1 MQRTIFSNRCN
12 FIAVILILVSLI
24 PLAVNATGIA
34 SVNSYVEIKTSA
46 SNFRARSDSSS
57 GQRSSS
63 GYDFVITP
71 EQTDICQ
78 GGQSTNCSST
88 FSSDFK
94 VPSGSASS
102 IHFGNTP
109 ANSYLVFMN
118 DNHSNSDRTAKKG
131 QIVFD
136 NEILGFWHAPA
147 KTVAW
152 TNISKSGASYS
163 SSSSSGYNKR
173 GLESLTFYNSSTSS
187 STTSGDWVSI
197 GSDKRTLRLG
207 VANGQKGDYIRVITK
222 ASSDPIVINAIA
234 NVTINENAAY
244 TSVTPSLSGTPVGS
258 VAWTIEDWGDGADF
272 SINSSTGVVTMVAR
286 NYENPVD
293 SNTNNSYNIK
303 INATDSAGTMD
314 AEPWVVYVADVI
326 EVREFTINAIADVTI
341 NENAA
346 YTSVTPSISPSGLP
360 IGSCCAGQVSYA
372 ISGTDAADFSI
383 NSSTGV
389 VTMVAR
395 NYESPVD
402 SNTNN
407 TYALTI
413 TVTDADANSD
423 AEDWVV
429 TVANVNESVSFTINA
444 IADLTINENAAYTS
458 VTPSISGSPVGDIT
472 YTIGGAD
479 AADFSI
485 NSSTGVVTMMA
496 RDFESPVDSDTNNTY
511 ALTITVTDIDGNT
524 DAEDWVVTVVD
535 VTESVS
541 LSINPISNATVNENT
556 AYTSITPS
564 LASKDISSVS
574 YAISGT
580 DAAVFSINSSTG
592 VVTMAAHDYESP
604 ADSDTNNTYALTI
617 TVTDADGNSDAEDWI
632 VTILD
637 ANDILPDPTLIEDVI
652 SLSQTMTSVSS
663 QWANQNLSVLQRR
676 ISWLERNK
684 GSRKTSHQSFKVDVN
699 NESLDS
705 ALETL
710 KRLPSYLP
718 INPDIESVGLEEPT
732 ARSSKFDFNE
742 TNTFSQPI
750 ASLDLIVDFSLTL
763 PEGQGFAVT
772 ATDQSGNTTKPTDY
786 TFVDGI
792 FIVNTS
798 GIKEALKIS
807 GILEKTHLL
816 SKNWVVTVAD
826 VFKSVT
832 VILLD
837 PNTELDC
844 KIIYTFKTD
853 ESGQA
858 KKQFRTTC
866 VDINKVV
873 SSSLS
878 GTINGLGCNIIYT
891 YKTTDDDPV
900 QKDFRT
906 TPVRNCI
913 DNSQLRIANKSA
925 ATPKDLLSR
934 ADDLSWSSD
943 VSWSTDSE
951 PLIGDWSLWTD
962 VDINVGTPSSKS
974 TPEQNQ
980 KSFFIG
986 IDRQFESIGGLFGL
1000 ALGASDGDADMGQSG
1015 SSLEFSNYSIST
1027 YGQIMLNKIKLPFYQ
1042 FSYLEFYLGKS
1053 RLDFETSRIDSKD
1066 LFLGERRATQQFVSL
1081 SLRGSD
1087 FSFAMNENSANK
1099 SNNWIISQYAK
1110 FNAVETNF
1118 NQFSEIGANRAL
1130 TFEQMIVRETRGS
1143 IGADISYKFTN
1154 PHALFM
1160 PFIHLEYGINNYDAA
1175 SQNLYYTIEGE
1186 GINYQIQK
1194 IKMSDRSWN
1203 AEVGFQCVT
1212 DNALSCSLGYRWES
1226 DAFRSSEDSFTG
1238 RFAAESMYLMFD
1250 YNF

>member
-1 MQRTIFSNRCN
+1 
-12 FIAVILILVSLI
+12 
-24 PLAVNATGIA
+24 
-34 SVNSYVEIKTSA
+34 
-46 SNFRARSDSSS
+46 
-57 GQRSSS
+57 
-63 GYDFVITP
+63 
-71 EQTDICQ
+71 
-78 GGQSTNCSST
+78 
-88 FSSDFK
+88 
-94 VPSGSASS
+94 
-102 IHFGNTP
+102 
-109 ANSYLVFMN
+109 
-118 DNHSNSDRTAKKG
+118 
-131 QIVFD
+131 
-136 NEILGFWHAPA
+136 
-147 KTVAW
+147 
-152 TNISKSGASYS
+152 
-163 SSSSSGYNKR
+163 
-173 GLESLTFYNSSTSS
+173 
-187 STTSGDWVSI
+187 
-197 GSDKRTLRLG
+197 
-207 VANGQKGDYIRVITK
+207 
-222 ASSDPIVINAIA
+222 
-234 NVTINENAAY
+234 
-244 TSVTPSLSGTPVGS
+244 
-258 VAWTIEDWGDGADF
+258 
-272 SINSSTGVVTMVAR
+272 
-286 NYENPVD
+286 
-293 SNTNNSYNIK
+293 
-303 INATDSAGTMD
+303 
-314 AEPWVVYVADVI
+314 
-326 EVREFTINAIADVTI
+326 
-341 NENAA
+341 
-346 YTSVTPSISPSGLP
+346 
-360 IGSCCAGQVSYA
+360 
-372 ISGTDAADFSI
+372 
-383 NSSTGV
+383 
-389 VTMVAR
+389 
-395 NYESPVD
+395 
-402 SNTNN
+402 
-407 TYALTI
+407 
-413 TVTDADANSD
+413 
-423 AEDWVV
+423 
-429 TVANVNESVSFTINA
+429 
-444 IADLTINENAAYTS
+444 
-458 VTPSISGSPVGDIT
+458 
-472 YTIGGAD
+472 
-479 AADFSI
+479 
-485 NSSTGVVTMMA
+485 
-496 RDFESPVDSDTNNTY
+496 
-511 ALTITVTDIDGNT
+511 
-524 DAEDWVVTVVD
+524 
-535 VTESVS
+535 
-541 LSINPISNATVNENT
+541 
-556 AYTSITPS
+556 
-564 LASKDISSVS
+564 
-574 YAISGT
+574 
-580 DAAVFSINSSTG
+580 
-592 VVTMAAHDYESP
+592 
-604 ADSDTNNTYALTI
+604 I

-742 TNTFSQPI
+742 TNTFLQPI

-1175 SQNLYYTIEGE
+1175 SQNLYY
-1186 GINYQIQK
+1186 
-1194 IKMSDRSWN
+1194 
-1203 AEVGFQCVT
+1203 
-1212 DNALSCSLGYRWES
+1212 
-1226 DAFRSSEDSFTG
+1226 
-1238 RFAAESMYLMFD
+1238 
-1250 YNF
+1250 

>member
-1 MQRTIFSNRCN
+1 MQRTIFSNKCN

-71 EQTDICQ
+71 ERTNICQ

-94 VPSGSASS
+94 VPSGSSSS

-118 DNHSNSDRTAKKG
+118 DNHSNGDRTAKKG

-413 TVTDADANSD
+413 TVTDADGNS
-423 AEDWVV
+423 
-429 TVANVNESVSFTINA
+429 
-444 IADLTINENAAYTS
+444 
-458 VTPSISGSPVGDIT
+458 
-472 YTIGGAD
+472 
-479 AADFSI
+479 
-485 NSSTGVVTMMA
+485 
-496 RDFESPVDSDTNNTY
+496 
-511 ALTITVTDIDGNT
+511 

-556 AYTSITPS
+556 AYTSVTPS
-564 LASKDISSVS
+564 ISGTPIGSIS

-580 DAAVFSINSSTG
+580 DAADFSINSSTG

-1130 TFEQMIVRETRGS
+1130 TFDQMIVRETRGS

-1226 DAFRSSEDSFTG
+1226 DAFRSSEDSFSG